1 MLCALNAAMQQVHG
15 SVHEFFTTFPRLRLK
30 SGHSA
35 NFPLSGATETT
46 TYAQSKGKGE
56 THVPHR

>member
-15 SVHEFFTTFPRLRLK
+15 CVHEFFTTLRGLRLN
-30 SGHSA
+30 SGQDA
-35 NFPLSGATETT
+35 NFPLSGAAETT